1 MTTWPS
7 SGVHSFSFIT
17 STIQFERL
25 GSVWRKKNEEREG
38 EREGGWRL

>member
-25 GSVWRKKNEEREG
+25 GSVWRKKMRRERG
-38 EREGGWRL
+38 AGGYDF